1 MLGFFQIV
9 VRKLIGSNKIV
20 SFQNVILKQKS
31 SMFYTP
37 AKRGAFPFICYNK
50 YPEKTK
56 KQKQKT
62 RNSVLYFS
70 TCMQGTPV
78 LDYSICRFL
87 DFIST
92 VSSESHFHK
101 IRIQTIC

>member
-50 YPEKTK
+50 YPGKKKK
-56 KQKQKT
+56 KQGI
-62 RNSVLYFS
+62 V
-70 TCMQGTPV
+70 C
-78 LDYSICRFL
+78 
-87 DFIST
+87 FIFQHVCKEPLS
-92 VSSESHFHK
+92 
-101 IRIQTIC
+101 